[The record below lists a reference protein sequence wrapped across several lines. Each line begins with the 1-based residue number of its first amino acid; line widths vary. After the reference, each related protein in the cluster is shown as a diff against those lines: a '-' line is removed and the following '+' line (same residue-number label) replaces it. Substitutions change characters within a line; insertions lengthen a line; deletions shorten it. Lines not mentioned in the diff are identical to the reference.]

1 MSIVFGIICFFLFL
15 GLLNF
20 FLGTALGL
28 LGLLLT
34 VIQFLL
40 MVPIWIYEL
49 VTGKDAPYDLTSSI
63 EKIGNVHPS
72 HWLK

>member
-1 MSIVFGIICFFLFL
+1 MSIVFGIICFFLLL
-15 GLLNF
+15 GLLNV

-28 LGLLLT
+28 FGLLLT

-40 MVPIWIYEL
+40 MLPIWVYEQ
-49 VTGKDAPYDLTSSI
+49 VTGKDVPHDWTSSI
-63 EKIGNVHPS
+63 EKIGNIHPA